1 MARLSGQCQEDILI
15 ARGSVEVC
23 MNTKEAD
30 LLTRRLEV
38 KREVDLADALTNNVL
53 NDGNTVEIASLDVV
67 VESVASW

>member
-1 MARLSGQCQEDILI
+1 
-15 ARGSVEVC
+15 VC

-67 VESVASW
+67 VDSVASW